1 MSRYFSSILRT
12 HFPRHVS
19 QTKNTIE
26 TKNHNKHL
34 MNYSCKFICF
44 LFRSIT
50 CEIFFPKLCCE
61 VQLYIQKNYLK
72 EIPKFEGPEF
82 LKNVLTFLIQPAMQ
96 HIVSDV
102 SYNVGLVWGVHGE
115 RGDDGVQDWLIA

>member
-26 TKNHNKHL
+26 TENHNKHL
-34 MNYSCKFICF
+34 MNYSCEFIF
-44 LFRSIT
+44 LLFRLNT
-50 CEIFFPKLCCE
+50 CEIFSTNYAVRCKYTYKKKIFKKF
-61 VQLYIQKNYLK
+61 QSSKIKN
-72 EIPKFEGPEF
+72 II
-82 LKNVLTFLIQPAMQ
+82 TFLIQPAMQ

-102 SYNVGLVWGVHGE
+102 SYNVGLVWGVHAE
-115 RGDDGVQDWLIA
+115 RGDDGVQDWQIA